1 MTKKVDTWMPLLVD
15 KYLGDTQHLTT
26 EQHGAYLLLLMT
38 MWKRD
43 GVLMVRDLPQIT
55 RLSPARWKA
64 SASLRCAASRP
75 TPRAPWARWGRG

>member
-1 MTKKVDTWMPLLVD
+1 MPLLVD

-43 GVLMVRDLPQIT
+43 GVPMVRDPQIT
-55 RLSPARWKA
+55 GLSPARWKA
-64 SASLRCAASRP
+64 CRSDPDGAVHAI
-75 TPRAPWARWGRG
+75 